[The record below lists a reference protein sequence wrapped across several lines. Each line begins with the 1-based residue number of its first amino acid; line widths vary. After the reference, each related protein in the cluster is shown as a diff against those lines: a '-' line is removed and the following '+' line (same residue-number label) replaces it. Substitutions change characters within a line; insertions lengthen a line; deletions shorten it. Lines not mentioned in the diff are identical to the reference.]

1 MYDSRRISSFAA
13 VLLMLTAVSAAAV
26 RPTGGG
32 VRLLH
37 PDEAV
42 LIRGGGGLPSSGSS
56 FSLSPT
62 SGGGGSSPPPPITL
76 NNVPYVTQ
84 FVKDPSTGKTEYRSY
99 WYCGIAS
106 ALMIRAKLSKG
117 NSSAPPLY
125 HKGAASNYSHVDN
138 NLKTIDTNLQYGW
151 YGSGGKKVYVT
162 NFSRGLVYTGSASNG
177 QDFAITTDILR
188 GVYRGRLWGHEYDKD
203 NISNDRG
210 HVTDV
215 SMEILGGYE
224 DILVKKEISAAT
236 KAVWDHITTYNQ
248 PVVVLVDSN
257 KQKPGGSI
265 IRSSASP
272 ILHYIVIRGIKE
284 TSSGTRYFYAY
295 DPGDPDYPLEYT
307 EAELR
312 YIMAL
317 SGTTNPR
324 WVYDYGRDVADPLYR
339 REPAYILK
347 VQGD

>member
-1 MYDSRRISSFAA
+1 MYDSRRISGFAA
-13 VLLMLTAVSAAAV
+13 ALLILTAVSAAAV

-37 PDEAV
+37 PEEAAM
-42 LIRGGGGLPSSGSS
+42 IRGGGGLPSSGS
-56 FSLSPT
+56 FLKP
-62 SGGGGSSPPPPITL
+62 GIGSSGSSSAPPPITL

-106 ALMIRAKLSKG
+106 ALMVRAKLSKG

-125 HKGAASNYSHVDN
+125 HDGAASNYSHVDN
-138 NLKTIDTNLQYGW
+138 NLRTIDTNLQYGW
-151 YGSGGKKVYVT
+151 YGKGGNKVDVT
-162 NFSRGLVYTGSASNG
+162 NFSRGLVYTGSGYNWK
-177 QDFAITTDILR
+177 DYDITTDILR
-188 GVYRGRLWGHEYDKD
+188 GVYRGRLWGNDYDKD
-203 NISNDRG
+203 NLSNDRG
-210 HVTDV
+210 HVTNV

-224 DILVKKEISAAT
+224 NILVKKEISAAT

-257 KQKPGGSI
+257 KQRLGGG
-265 IRSSASP
+265 IRNSSASP
-272 ILHYIVIRGIKE
+272 NIHYIEIRGIKE
-284 TSSGTRYFYAY
+284 ASSGTRYFYAY
-295 DPGDPDYPLEYT
+295 DPGDTVYPLEYT

-312 YIMAL
+312 FIMAL
-317 SGTTNPR
+317 SGTTDPT